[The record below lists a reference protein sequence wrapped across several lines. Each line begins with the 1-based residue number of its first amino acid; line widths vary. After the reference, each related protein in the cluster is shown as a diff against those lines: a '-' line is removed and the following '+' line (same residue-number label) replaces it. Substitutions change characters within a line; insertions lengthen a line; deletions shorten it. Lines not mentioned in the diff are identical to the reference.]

1 MFKFIIIDVI
11 IYMVIILKLKK
22 AYLTYRK
29 DEKDSIITYG
39 KSLKNFFKNIL
50 FLIIFLIIMYKL
62 LMPTFTEIYIMTY
75 IISLLLFI
83 FISSRKAYILDLKD
97 DIIRYNELSN
107 YSREIKH
114 VYIINENKIKY
125 LSTKKILG
133 SIIIKIKI
141 RDYNKITKLLFVMHP
156 KQWRVYDP
164 KYTKDTKTICEY
176 FTKLEKKL
184 DKGDF

>member
-11 IYMVIILKLKK
+11 INMVIILKIKK

-29 DEKDSIITYG
+29 DEKERHITYG
-39 KSLKNFFKNIL
+39 KSLKKIFKSILLLFL
-50 FLIIFLIIMYKL
+50 FLIVMYKL
-62 LMPTFTEIYIMTY
+62 LMPTFAEIYIMTY

-83 FISSRKAYILDLKD
+83 FICSRKAYILDLKD
-97 DIIRYNELSN
+97 DIIRYNELSD

-114 VYIINENKIKY
+114 VYIINEKKIKY

-133 SIIIKIKI
+133 SIIIKLKIK
-141 RDYNKITKLLFVMHP
+141 DYNKMTKLLFVMHP
-156 KQWRVYDP
+156 KQWRLYDP
-164 KYTKDTKTICEY
+164 IYTKDTQTICEY